1 MVSQSDY
8 ERDYERIVGSNG
20 DPYAILG
27 VARGC
32 SAAEATKAY
41 RRLALVFHVRRRDM
55 SRTDGAA

>member
-8 ERDYERIVGSNG
+8 ERDYARIVGSNG

-32 SAAEATKAY
+32 SAADATKAY
-41 RRLALVFHVRRRDM
+41 RRLALVFHVRRR
-55 SRTDGAA
+55 RTS